1 MPCEIKDLDAMM
13 AKGKRAPGGGR
24 KRLGPSV
31 ARNLTIRIDDELR
44 ERLEVEVGKR
54 AQRRRNWNLSQE
66 ILMRLNQSLS
76 REQERSHDPAT
87 RALTFLISDVVK
99 LIDLGLPIKW
109 HQNPFMFRAFK
120 LAVGMVLDTIEPS
133 GEMQSPYEVLRKN
146 PEDKWFFDQ
155 YRTPEIAASLV
166 ANVVM
171 RKFFRPSMVRDY
183 MKSEEPNNY
192 SGPTADEIDREFYSF
207 SDAKRALGID
217 KPKET
222 KS

>member
-44 ERLEVEVGKR
+44 ERLEVEV
-54 AQRRRNWNLSQE
+54 
-66 ILMRLNQSLS
+66 LMRLNQSLS

>member
-1 MPCEIKDLDAMM
+1 MM
-13 AKGKRAPGGGR
+13 AKRKRAPGGGR

-87 RALTFLISDVVK
+87 RALTFLISNVAE
-99 LIDLGLPIKW
+99 LIHLGLPLKW

-133 GEMQSPYEVLRKN
+133 GEMQTPYEALRKN
-146 PEDKWFFDQ
+146 PEVPKWFIDE
-155 YRTPEIAASLV
+155 YRTPETAALSV
-166 ANVVM
+166 ANVIM
-171 RKFFRPSMVRDY
+171 HQFFYPSVLRDFTN
-183 MKSEEPNNY
+183 KESKEPNY
-192 SGPTADEIDREFYSF
+192 SGPTADEVDREFYRY

>member
-1 MPCEIKDLDAMM
+1 MM
-13 AKGKRAPGGGR
+13 AKRKRAPGGGR

-54 AQRRRNWNLSQE
+54 AQRRPNWNLSQE

-87 RALTFLISDVVK
+87 RALTFLISNVAEQ
-99 LIDLGLPIKW
+99 IHLGLPLKW

-133 GEMQSPYEVLRKN
+133 GEMQTPYEALRKN
-146 PEDKWFFDQ
+146 PEVAKWFIDE
-155 YRTPEIAASLV
+155 YRTPETAALSA
-166 ANVVM
+166 ANVIM
-171 RKFFRPSMVRDY
+171 HQFFYPSVVRDFTN
-183 MKSEEPNNY
+183 KESKKPNY
-192 SGPTADEIDREFYSF
+192 SGATADEVDREFYRY

>member
-1 MPCEIKDLDAMM
+1 MM
-13 AKGKRAPGGGR
+13 TKRKRAPGGGR

-54 AQRRRNWNLSQE
+54 GQRRRNWNLSQE

-76 REQERSHDPAT
+76 REQERGHDPAT
-87 RALTFLISDVVK
+87 RALTFLISNVAEQ
-99 LIDLGLPIKW
+99 IHLGLLPLKW

-133 GEMQSPYEVLRKN
+133 GEMQTPYEALCKN
-146 PEDKWFFDQ
+146 PEVPKYFIDE
-155 YRTPEIAASLV
+155 YRTPETAALSA
-166 ANVVM
+166 ANVIM
-171 RKFFRPSMVRDY
+171 RHFFYPSVVRDY
-183 MKSEEPNNY
+183 FTNKESKEPNY
-192 SGPTADEIDREFYSF
+192 SGPAVDDVDREFYRYT
-207 SDAKRALGID
+207 DAKRALGID

>member
-1 MPCEIKDLDAMM
+1 MITKR
-13 AKGKRAPGGGR
+13 KRAPGGGR
-24 KRLGPSV
+24 KRLGRTV

-44 ERLEVEVGKR
+44 ERLEVEVDKR

-76 REQERSHDPAT
+76 REQEHSHDPAT
-87 RALTFLISDVVK
+87 RALTFLISN
-99 LIDLGLPIKW
+99 LAPQIHLGLPLKW

-133 GEMQSPYEVLRKN
+133 GEMQTPYEALRKK
-146 PEDKWFFDQ
+146 PEVPKWFIDE
-155 YRTPEIAASLV
+155 YRTPETAALLA
-166 ANVVM
+166 ANVIM
-171 RKFFRPSMVRDY
+171 RQFFYPSVVRDFTS
-183 MKSEEPNNY
+183 KESKEPNY
-192 SGPTADEIDREFYSF
+192 SGLTANEIDRDFYRY
-207 SDAKRALGID
+207 SDAKRVLGID

>member
-1 MPCEIKDLDAMM
+1 MM
-13 AKGKRAPGGGR
+13 TKRKRAPGGGR

-44 ERLEVEVGKR
+44 ERLEVEVRKR

-76 REQERSHDPAT
+76 REQESSDDPAT
-87 RALTFLISDVVK
+87 RALTFLISNVVK
-99 LIDLGLPIKW
+99 QIDVGLPLKW

-133 GEMQSPYEVLRKN
+133 GEMQSPYEALRKN
-146 PEDKWFFDQ
+146 PKVEKWFIDD
-155 YRTPEIAASLV
+155 YRTPEIAASS
-166 ANVVM
+166 AAKVVM
-171 RKFFRPSMVRDY
+171 RQLFRPSLMQDY

-192 SGPTADEIDREFYSF
+192 SGPIADEIDRQFYRY